1 MKKRINNDKILNSIE
16 IDKGN
21 NAVSHT
27 ESTGLIPSM
36 PDDDFAVNSYK
47 EIVEYSQKPILRK
60 EPPHSR

>member
-1 MKKRINNDKILNSIE
+1 MKKRINNDKILDAMELN
-16 IDKGN
+16 DGN

-27 ESTGLIPSM
+27 ETTGLIPAM
-36 PDDDFAVNSYK
+36 PNDDYAVDSYK